1 MSLLKPTQAKRAAFF
16 IVADIFLSVF
26 SFYASYLLRFN
37 FEIPQI
43 FMTNFWLIFAIL
55 MPLKIGSFLLF
66 SGYKTPWRFFSI
78 QNLLNLVRAH
88 ALAYAIFGAIFFV
101 FADTLNPFPRS
112 VIFIDFV
119 FSVFILGALRISKR
133 IYLEAKAERKNL
145 CVIVGATNE
154 GTLIASHLKSGNAE
168 YYPVA
173 FLEDDKHKIGGMI
186 HGFPVLSMKE
196 LKNYTDK
203 KEISSALIA
212 KHFHPKELSVLMD
225 ALKSAGIDNI
235 KKINLFENHTDI
247 KDISIEELLAR
258 EPKDLDTEAVARFIA
273 GKSVLITG
281 AGGSIGSEIT
291 RQCAKFGAK
300 KLILVENGE
309 YNLYRISEE
318 LQANHTINC
327 LVNVANKESMKKI
340 FESYRPQIVI
350 HAAAYKHVPLAEEN
364 IDETVQN
371 NIFGTK
377 NTLELSLEYGAEKFV
392 LISTDK
398 AVRPTNVMGTTKRVC
413 ELIAQN
419 IKQKYPHAKT
429 EIAAVRFG
437 NVIGSSG
444 SVIPKFKEQI
454 GKGGPITVTHPDIE
468 RYFMLI
474 DEACALV
481 LQAAAIAKG
490 SEIFILDMGERVK
503 IIDIAK
509 KMLELVNRQ
518 NDIKIVFSGLRPGE
532 KLIEELL
539 TDESA
544 ANTEYPSITV
554 AKEIKYDYETLEK
567 TLDRLQNES
576 DKLAVLKE
584 LVPEFNHQQ
593 NINGQQ

>member
-1 MSLLKPTQAKRAAFF
+1 MSILTPTQTKRALFF
-16 IVADIFLSVF
+16 IVADFALSLI

-37 FEIPQI
+37 FEIPPL
-43 FMTNFWLIFAIL
+43 FMENFCTLFAL
-55 MPLKIGSFLLF
+55 LVALKIGSFVLF
-66 SGYKTPWRFFSI
+66 HGYKTPWRFFGI

-88 ALAYAIFGAIFFV
+88 LLAYAAFALIFIV
-101 FADTLNPFPRS
+101 FSDTLNPFPRS

-119 FSVFILGALRISKR
+119 FSVFLLGALRISKR
-133 IYLEAKAERKNL
+133 VYIEAKAERKNL
-145 CVIVGATNE
+145 CVIIGATNE
-154 GTLIASHLKSGNAE
+154 GSLIASHLKSGSGE

-173 FLEDDKHKIGGMI
+173 FLEDDKQKIGGMI
-186 HGFPVLSMKE
+186 HGFAVLGLKE
-196 LKNYTDK
+196 LQNFAGK
-203 KEISSALIA
+203 KEISTALIA
-212 KHFHPKELSVLMD
+212 KHFHPKELGRLMD
-225 ALKSAGIDNI
+225 ELKSVGIENV
-235 KKINLFENHTDI
+235 KKISLFENHTDI

-309 YNLYRISEE
+309 YNLYKISDELSAYNTVNKLVSVVDKETLKGVFEE
-318 LQANHTINC
+318 H
-327 LVNVANKESMKKI
+327 
-340 FESYRPQIVI
+340 RPQIVI

-364 IDETVQN
+364 IEETIKN

-377 NTLELSLEYGAEKFV
+377 NTVELSVEYGVEKFV

-413 ELIAQN
+413 ELITQN
-419 IKQKYPHAKT
+419 IKQKYPDAKT

-454 GKGGPITVTHPDIE
+454 AKGGPITVTHPDIE

-481 LQAAAIAKG
+481 LQAAAIARG
-490 SEIFILDMGERVK
+490 SEIFILDMGERVR
-503 IIDIAK
+503 IVDVAN
-509 KMLELVNRQ
+509 KMLELVHKQ
-518 NDIKIVFSGLRPGE
+518 NEIKIVFTGLRPGE

-544 ANTEYPSITV
+544 ASTEYPSITV
-554 AKEIKYDYETLEK
+554 AKESICDYAKLESTLTK
-567 TLDRLQNES
+567 LLNTD
-576 DKLAVLKE
+576 DKLSILKE
-584 LVPEFNHQQ
+584 LVPEFDHKL
-593 NINGQQ
+593 NGN

>member
-1 MSLLKPTQAKRAAFF
+1 MSLLTPTQTKRAAFF
-16 IVADIFLSVF
+16 IVADLLLSLF

-37 FEIPQI
+37 FEIPPL
-43 FMTNFWLIFAIL
+43 FMENFATLFAIL
-55 MPLKIGSFLLF
+55 VALKIGAFFIFNS
-66 SGYKTPWRFFSI
+66 YKTPWRFFSI
-78 QNLLNLVRAH
+78 QNLL
-88 ALAYAIFGAIFFV
+88 ALAQAHLLAYTIFGAIFFV

-112 VIFIDFV
+112 VLFIDFV
-119 FSVFILGALRISKR
+119 FSLFLIGALRISKR
-133 IYLEAKAERKNL
+133 VYLEAKAERKNL
-145 CVIVGATNE
+145 CIIVGATNE
-154 GTLIASHLKSGNAE
+154 GSLIASHLKSGGGE

-173 FLEDDKHKIGGMI
+173 FLEDDKQKIGGMI
-186 HGFPVLSMKE
+186 HGFAVLGLKE
-196 LKNYTDK
+196 LQNFAGK
-203 KEISSALIA
+203 KEISTALIA
-212 KHFHPKELSVLMD
+212 KHFHPKELGRLMD
-225 ALKSAGIDNI
+225 ELKSVGIENI
-235 KKINLFENHTDI
+235 KKISLFENQTDI

-281 AGGSIGSEIT
+281 AGGSIGSEIA

-309 YNLYRISEE
+309 YNLYKISEQ
-318 LQANHTINC
+318 LHGYNTANHLTS
-327 LVNVANKESMKKI
+327 VGDKERLKKV
-340 FESYRPQIVI
+340 FVDHKPQIVI

-364 IDETVQN
+364 IDEVIQN

-377 NTLELSLEYGAEKFV
+377 NTLELSLEYGVEKFV

-413 ELIAQN
+413 ELLAQN

-454 GKGGPITVTHPDIE
+454 AKGGPITVTHPDIE

-474 DEACALV
+474 GEACALV

-503 IIDIAK
+503 IVDVAK
-509 KMLELVNRQ
+509 KMIELSGKEE
-518 NDIKIVFSGLRPGE
+518 IEIVFTGLRPGE

-544 ANTEYPSITV
+544 ASTEYPSITV
-554 AKEIKYDYETLEK
+554 AKESRCDYETLERA
-567 TLDRLQNES
+567 LERLQKED
-576 DKLAVLKE
+576 DKLSVLKE
-584 LVPEFNHQQ
+584 LVPEFDHKP
-593 NINGQQ
+593 NGN

>member
-1 MSLLKPTQAKRAAFF
+1 MNILTPTQTKRALFF
-16 IVADIFLSVF
+16 IASDLALSLF

-37 FEIPQI
+37 FEIPSL
-43 FMTNFWLIFAIL
+43 FMENFALLFAIL
-55 MPLKIGSFLLF
+55 ATLKITSFFLF
-66 SGYKTPWRFFSI
+66 HGYKTPWRFFGI

-88 ALAYAIFGAIFFV
+88 FLAYAVFGIV
-101 FADTLNPFPRS
+101 FLVFSDELNPFPRS

-119 FSVFILGALRISKR
+119 FSVFLLGALRISKR
-133 IYLEAKAERKNL
+133 VYLEAKAERKNL
-145 CVIVGATNE
+145 CVIIGATNE
-154 GTLIASHLKSGNAE
+154 GSLIASHLKSGNGE

-173 FLEDDKHKIGGMI
+173 FLEDDKHKIGGII
-186 HGFPVLSMKE
+186 HGFPVLGMKE
-196 LKNYTDK
+196 LQNFAGK

-212 KHFHPKELSVLMD
+212 KHIHPKELGRLMEE
-225 ALKSAGIDNI
+225 LKKSGIENV
-235 KKINLFENHTDI
+235 KKISLFENHTDI

-258 EPKDLDTEAVARFIA
+258 EPKDLDTQAVARFIA

-309 YNLYRISEE
+309 YNLYKISDE
-318 LQANHTINC
+318 LSSFHTVNK
-327 LVNVANKESMKKI
+327 LVSVVDKATLGGV
-340 FESYRPQIVI
+340 FEQYKPQIVI

-364 IDETVQN
+364 INETVKN

-377 NTLELSLEYGAEKFV
+377 NTLELSIEHGVEKFV

-419 IKQKYPHAKT
+419 IKQKYPNAKT

-454 GKGGPITVTHPDIE
+454 AKGGPITVTHPDIE

-490 SEIFILDMGERVK
+490 SEIFILDMGERVR
-503 IIDIAK
+503 IVDVAN
-509 KMLELVNRQ
+509 KMLELVRKENE
-518 NDIKIVFSGLRPGE
+518 IKIVFTGLRPGE

-554 AKEIKYDYETLEK
+554 AKESRYDYTKLEEILEK
-567 TLDRLQNES
+567 LNASEC
-576 DKLAVLKE
+576 KLEVLKE
-584 LVPEFNHQQ
+584 LVPEFDHKL
-593 NINGQQ
+593 NGN

>member
-1 MSLLKPTQAKRAAFF
+1 MNALTPTQTKRAAFF
-16 IVADIFLSVF
+16 ITADFLLSLF

-37 FEIPQI
+37 FEIPPM
-43 FMTNFWLIFAIL
+43 FMDNFAKLFAIL
-55 MPLKIGSFLLF
+55 IALKIGSFF
-66 SGYKTPWRFFSI
+66 IFNGYKTPWRFFSI

-88 ALAYAIFGAIFFV
+88 LLAYAIFGAIFFV
-101 FADTLNPFPRS
+101 FADALNPFPRS

-119 FSVFILGALRISKR
+119 FSVFLLGALRISKR
-133 IYLEAKAERKNL
+133 IYIEAKAERKNL

-154 GTLIASHLKSGNAE
+154 GSLIASHLKSGSGE
-168 YYPVA
+168 YYPIA

-186 HGFPVLSMKE
+186 HGFPVVDIKE
-196 LKNYTDK
+196 LKNYADK
-203 KEISSALIA
+203 QDISSALIA
-212 KHFHPKELSVLMD
+212 KHFHPKELASLMD
-225 ALKSAGIDNI
+225 SLKASGIENI

-258 EPKDLDTEAVARFIA
+258 EPKDLDTEAVARFIS

-291 RQCAKFGAK
+291 RQCAKFGAR

-309 YNLYRISEE
+309 YNLYRINEE
-318 LQANHTINC
+318 LHATGSVNC
-327 LVNVANKESMKKI
+327 LVSVTNKEALGKI
-340 FESYRPQIVI
+340 FAAYKPQIVI

-364 IDETVQN
+364 IDEVIQN

-377 NTLELSLEYGAEKFV
+377 NTLELSLEHGAEKFV

-413 ELIAQN
+413 ELLAQN
-419 IKQKYPHAKT
+419 IKQKYPDAKT

-454 GKGGPITVTHPDIE
+454 AVGGPITVTHPDIE

-490 SEIFILDMGERVK
+490 SEIFILDMGERVR
-503 IIDIAK
+503 IVDVAK
-509 KMLELVNRQ
+509 KMLELSNRQ
-518 NDIKIVFSGLRPGE
+518 NDVKIIFTGLRPGE

-539 TDESA
+539 TDESGGD
-544 ANTEYPSITV
+544 TQYPSITV
-554 AKEIKYDYETLEK
+554 AKESRCDYETLERM
-567 TLDRLQNES
+567 LVRLQNEG
-576 DKLAVLKE
+576 DKLGVLKE
-584 LVPEFNHQQ
+584 LVPEFDHKL
-593 NINGQQ
+593 NGN

>member
-1 MSLLKPTQAKRAAFF
+1 MNILTPTQAKRAAFF
-16 IVADIFLSVF
+16 ILADFALSLF

-37 FEIPQI
+37 FEIPPM
-43 FMTNFWLIFAIL
+43 FMDNFLTIFAIL
-55 MPLKIGSFLLF
+55 IVLKIGAFF
-66 SGYKTPWRFFSI
+66 VFNGYKTPWRFFSI

-88 ALAYAIFGAIFFV
+88 LVAYTLFGAVFIL
-101 FADTLNPFPRS
+101 FADILNPFPRS
-112 VIFIDFV
+112 VIFIDFI
-119 FSVFILGALRISKR
+119 FSVFLLGALRISKR
-133 IYLEAKAERKNL
+133 IYIEAKAEKKNL
-145 CVIVGATNE
+145 CIIVGATNE
-154 GTLIASHLKSGNAE
+154 GSLIASHLKSGSGE

-173 FLEDDKHKIGGMI
+173 FLEDDKHKIGGVI
-186 HGFPVLSMKE
+186 HGFPVIDIKE
-196 LKNYTDK
+196 LKNFADK
-203 KEISSALIA
+203 QDITSALIA
-212 KHFHPKELSVLMD
+212 KHFRPKELAALMD
-225 ALKSAGIDNI
+225 SLKAFGIDNI
-235 KKINLFENHTDI
+235 KKISLFENHTDI

-258 EPKDLDTEAVARFIA
+258 EPKDLDTETVARFIA
-273 GKSVLITG
+273 GKSILITG

-309 YNLYRISEE
+309 YNLYKISEE
-318 LQANHTINC
+318 LSAYNTVNK
-327 LVNVANKESMKKI
+327 LVSVVDKEMLRGI
-340 FESYRPQIVI
+340 FKEHKPQIVI

-364 IDETVQN
+364 IEETIKN

-377 NTLELSLEYGAEKFV
+377 NTLELSIEYGAEKFV

-398 AVRPTNVMGTTKRVC
+398 AVRPTNVMGATKRVC

-419 IKQKYPHAKT
+419 IKQKYPDAKT

-454 GKGGPITVTHPDIE
+454 AKGGPITVTHPDIE

-474 DEACALV
+474 NEACALV

-490 SEIFILDMGERVK
+490 GEIFILDMGQRVK
-503 IIDIAK
+503 IVDVAK
-509 KMLELVNRQ
+509 KMLELVNKT
-518 NDIKIVFSGLRPGE
+518 NEIEIIFTGLRSGE

-544 ANTEYPSITV
+544 ANTKYPSIMV
-554 AKEIKYDYETLEK
+554 AKESICDYAKLESLLTK
-567 TLDRLQNES
+567 LLNTD
-576 DKLAVLKE
+576 DKLAILKE
-584 LVPEFNHQQ
+584 LVPEFNHQPH
-593 NINGQQ
+593 GK

>member
-1 MSLLKPTQAKRAAFF
+1 MNILTPTQAKRATFF
-16 IVADIFLSVF
+16 IIADFLLSLF

-37 FEIPQI
+37 FEIPSM
-43 FMTNFWLIFAIL
+43 FMDNFSKLFALLIA
-55 MPLKIGSFLLF
+55 LKIVSFFLF
-66 SGYKTPWRFFSI
+66 NGYKTPWRFFSI

-88 ALAYAIFGAIFFV
+88 LLAYTVFGAIFIV
-101 FADTLNPFPRS
+101 FSNELNPFPRS

-119 FSVFILGALRISKR
+119 FSVFLLGALRISKR
-133 IYLEAKAERKNL
+133 IYIEAKAEKKNL

-154 GTLIASHLKSGNAE
+154 GSLIASHLKSGSGE

-173 FLEDDKHKIGGMI
+173 FLEDEKHKIGGMI
-186 HGFPVLSMKE
+186 HGFPIIDIKE
-196 LKNYTDK
+196 LKNFADK
-203 KEISSALIA
+203 QDISSALIA
-212 KHFHPKELSVLMD
+212 KHFHPKELASLMD
-225 ALKSAGIDNI
+225 SLKDSGIGNI

-258 EPKDLDTEAVARFIA
+258 EPKDLDTEAVARFIS
-273 GKSVLITG
+273 GKSILITG

-291 RQCAKFGAK
+291 RQCVKFGAK
-300 KLILVENGE
+300 KLILIENGE
-309 YNLYRISEE
+309 YNLYKISEE
-318 LQANHTINC
+318 LYRVNSVNC
-327 LVNVANKESMKKI
+327 LVSVTNKEALEKI
-340 FESYRPQIVI
+340 FSLHKPQIVI

-364 IDETVQN
+364 IEEVIKN

-419 IKQKYPHAKT
+419 IKQQYPNSTT

-454 GKGGPITVTHPDIE
+454 AVGGPITVTHPDIE

-490 SEIFILDMGERVK
+490 SETFILDMGERVK
-503 IIDIAK
+503 IVDVAK
-509 KMLELVNRQ
+509 KMLELVNKQ
-518 NDIKIVFSGLRPGE
+518 NEIKIVFTGLRPGE

-554 AKEIKYDYETLEK
+554 AKESKCDYATLEK
-567 TLDRLQNES
+567 TLERLKNEN
-576 DKLAVLKE
+576 DKLALLKE
-584 LVPEFNHQQ
+584 LVPEFDHRL
-593 NINGQQ
+593 NGN

>member
-1 MSLLKPTQAKRAAFF
+1 MNILTPTQAKRTLFF
-16 IVADIFLSVF
+16 ITADFALSLF

-37 FEIPQI
+37 FEIPSL
-43 FMTNFWLIFAIL
+43 FMENFGTLFALLIA
-55 MPLKIGSFLLF
+55 LKIGSFVLF
-66 SGYKTPWRFFSI
+66 HGYKTPWRFFGI

-88 ALAYAIFGAIFFV
+88 LLAYTIFAVIFVV
-101 FADTLNPFPRS
+101 FADILNPFPRS

-119 FSVFILGALRISKR
+119 FSVFLLGALRISKR
-133 IYLEAKAERKNL
+133 VYIEAKAERKNL
-145 CVIVGATNE
+145 CVIIGATNE
-154 GTLIASHLKSGNAE
+154 GSLIASHLKSGSGE

-173 FLEDDKHKIGGMI
+173 FLEDDRQKIGGMI
-186 HGFPVLSMKE
+186 HGFPVLGMSE
-196 LKNYTDK
+196 LQNFAGK

-212 KHFHPKELSVLMD
+212 KHLHPKELGRLMEELKNIGIESV
-225 ALKSAGIDNI
+225 
-235 KKINLFENHTDI
+235 KKISLFENHTDI

-258 EPKDLDTEAVARFIA
+258 EPKDLDTQTVARFIA

-309 YNLYRISEE
+309 YNLYKISDELSAFNTVNKLVSVVDKNTLRGVFEE
-318 LQANHTINC
+318 H
-327 LVNVANKESMKKI
+327 
-340 FESYRPQIVI
+340 RPQIVI

-364 IDETVQN
+364 IDETIKN

-377 NTLELSLEYGAEKFV
+377 NTVELSLEYGVEKFV

-413 ELIAQN
+413 ELITQN
-419 IKQKYPHAKT
+419 IKQKYPDAKT

-454 GKGGPITVTHPDIE
+454 AKGGPITVTHPDIE

-481 LQAAAIAKG
+481 LQAAAIARG
-490 SEIFILDMGERVK
+490 SEIFILDMGERVR
-503 IIDIAK
+503 IVDVAN
-509 KMLELVNRQ
+509 KMLELVHKQ
-518 NDIKIVFSGLRPGE
+518 NEIKIVFTGLRPGE

-544 ANTEYPSITV
+544 ASTEYPSITV
-554 AKEIKYDYETLEK
+554 AKESICEYVRLENA
-567 TLDRLQNES
+567 LERLQKES
-576 DKLAVLKE
+576 DKLGVLKE
-584 LVPEFNHQQ
+584 LVPEFDHKL
-593 NINGQQ
+593 NGN

>member
-1 MSLLKPTQAKRAAFF
+1 MNILTPTQTKRALFF
-16 IVADIFLSVF
+16 IVADFALSLF

-43 FMTNFWLIFAIL
+43 FMDNFAPLFAIL
-55 MPLKIGSFLLF
+55 VSLKIAAFLIF
-66 SGYKTPWRFFSI
+66 QGYRTPWRFFSV

-88 ALAYAIFGAIFFV
+88 LLAYAAFGVIFIL
-101 FADTLNPFPRS
+101 FADLLNPFPRS

-119 FSVFILGALRISKR
+119 FSIFLLGALRISKR
-133 IYLEAKAERKNL
+133 VYIEAKAERKNL
-145 CVIVGATNE
+145 CVIIGATNE
-154 GTLIASHLKSGNAE
+154 GSFIASHLKSGGGE

-173 FLEDDKHKIGGMI
+173 FLEDDRQKIGGMI
-186 HGFPVLSMKE
+186 HGFPVLGLKE
-196 LKNYTDK
+196 LQNYADK
-203 KEISSALIA
+203 KEIRSALIA
-212 KHFHPKELSVLMD
+212 KHFHPKELGRLINE
-225 ALKSAGIDNI
+225 LKAAGIEDV
-235 KKINLFENHTDI
+235 KKISLFENHTDI

-258 EPKDLDTEAVARFIA
+258 EPKDLDTEAVARFIS

-309 YNLYRISEE
+309 YNLYKISDE
-318 LQANHTINC
+318 LSAYKTINK
-327 LVNVANKESMKKI
+327 LVSVVDKETLKRI
-340 FESYRPQIVI
+340 FEEHRPQIVI

-364 IDETVQN
+364 IDETIKN

-377 NTLELSLEYGAEKFV
+377 NTIELSIEYGVEKFV

-398 AVRPTNVMGTTKRVC
+398 AVRPTNVMGATKRVC

-419 IKQKYPHAKT
+419 IKQKYPNAKT

-454 GKGGPITVTHPDIE
+454 AKGGPITVTHPDIE

-503 IIDIAK
+503 ILDVAK
-509 KMLELVNRQ
+509 KMLELVHKQ
-518 NDIKIVFSGLRPGE
+518 NEIKIVFTGLRPGE

-544 ANTEYPSITV
+544 ASTKYQSITV
-554 AKEIKYDYETLEK
+554 AKESRCDYAQLENVLENLK
-567 TLDRLQNES
+567 TS
-576 DKLAVLKE
+576 GDKLSVLKE
-584 LVPEFNHQQ
+584 LVPEFDHKL
-593 NINGQQ
+593 NGN

>member
-1 MSLLKPTQAKRAAFF
+1 MNILTPTQTKRALFF
-16 IVADIFLSVF
+16 IASDLALSLF

-37 FEIPQI
+37 FEIPSL
-43 FMTNFWLIFAIL
+43 FMENFALLFAIL
-55 MPLKIGSFLLF
+55 ATLKITSFFLF
-66 SGYKTPWRFFSI
+66 HGYKTPWRFFGI

-88 ALAYAIFGAIFFV
+88 FLAYAVFGIV
-101 FADTLNPFPRS
+101 FLVFSDELNPFPRS

-119 FSVFILGALRISKR
+119 FSVFLLGALRISKR
-133 IYLEAKAERKNL
+133 VYLEAKAERKNL
-145 CVIVGATNE
+145 CVIIGATNE
-154 GTLIASHLKSGNAE
+154 GSLIASHLKSGNGE

-173 FLEDDKHKIGGMI
+173 FLEDDKHKIGGII
-186 HGFPVLSMKE
+186 HGFPVLGMKE
-196 LKNYTDK
+196 LQNFAGK

-212 KHFHPKELSVLMD
+212 KHIHPKELGRLMEE
-225 ALKSAGIDNI
+225 LKKSGIENV
-235 KKINLFENHTDI
+235 KKISLFENHTDI

-258 EPKDLDTEAVARFIA
+258 EPKDLDTQAVARFIA

-309 YNLYRISEE
+309 YNLYKISDE
-318 LQANHTINC
+318 LSSFHTVNK
-327 LVNVANKESMKKI
+327 LVSVVDKATLSGV
-340 FESYRPQIVI
+340 FEQYKPQIVI

-364 IDETVQN
+364 VNETVKN

-377 NTLELSLEYGAEKFV
+377 NTLELSIEHGVEKFV

-419 IKQKYPHAKT
+419 IKQKYPNAKM

-454 GKGGPITVTHPDIE
+454 AKGGPITVTHPDIE

-490 SEIFILDMGERVK
+490 SEIFILDMGERVR
-503 IIDIAK
+503 IVDVAN
-509 KMLELVNRQ
+509 KMLELVRKENE
-518 NDIKIVFSGLRPGE
+518 IKIVFTGLRPGE

-554 AKEIKYDYETLEK
+554 AKESRCDYAKLEEILEK
-567 TLDRLQNES
+567 LNDSEC
-576 DKLAVLKE
+576 KLEVLKE
-584 LVPEFNHQQ
+584 LVPEFDHKL
-593 NINGQQ
+593 NGN

>member
-1 MSLLKPTQAKRAAFF
+1 
-16 IVADIFLSVF
+16 
-26 SFYASYLLRFN
+26 
-37 FEIPQI
+37 
-43 FMTNFWLIFAIL
+43 
-55 MPLKIGSFLLF
+55 
-66 SGYKTPWRFFSI
+66 
-78 QNLLNLVRAH
+78 
-88 ALAYAIFGAIFFV
+88 
-101 FADTLNPFPRS
+101 
-112 VIFIDFV
+112 
-119 FSVFILGALRISKR
+119 
-133 IYLEAKAERKNL
+133 
-145 CVIVGATNE
+145 
-154 GTLIASHLKSGNAE
+154 
-168 YYPVA
+168 
-173 FLEDDKHKIGGMI
+173 
-186 HGFPVLSMKE
+186 
-196 LKNYTDK
+196 
-203 KEISSALIA
+203 
-212 KHFHPKELSVLMD
+212 
-225 ALKSAGIDNI
+225 
-235 KKINLFENHTDI
+235 
-247 KDISIEELLAR
+247 
-258 EPKDLDTEAVARFIA
+258 
-273 GKSVLITG
+273 
-281 AGGSIGSEIT
+281 
-291 RQCAKFGAK
+291 
-300 KLILVENGE
+300 
-309 YNLYRISEE
+309 
-318 LQANHTINC
+318 
-327 LVNVANKESMKKI
+327 MKKI

-503 IIDIAK
+503 IIDVAK

-554 AKEIKYDYETLEK
+554 AKEIKCDYETLEK

-593 NINGQQ
+593 NANGQQ